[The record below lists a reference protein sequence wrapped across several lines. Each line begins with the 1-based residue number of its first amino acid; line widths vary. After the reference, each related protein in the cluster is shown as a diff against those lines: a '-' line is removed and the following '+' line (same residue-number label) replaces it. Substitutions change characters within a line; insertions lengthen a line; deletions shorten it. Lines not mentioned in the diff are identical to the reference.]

1 MKYNFWE
8 RVFLPVV
15 MLALLLLYFVAF
27 AQGQTFFE
35 ASDVTD
41 MTGSSVVASGGIGG
55 SIYYLLYESGYT
67 TPSTK
72 KLGSLRD
79 DGSTLTYSDETEF
92 NTQTRVWIW
101 YDSDGAQTN
110 PLPSGYYVTAT
121 FNNGTAQIYL
131 PTIPAGADA
140 YYYLAT
146 KFEADGYYYVSTY
159 NDAAC
164 TSLAQGALA
173 YSPTPTPSVT
183 PTPTPSVT
191 PTPTTTATPTIA
203 PTATPEKTPTPE
215 VTPTASPVCAG
226 ATAYYAWDI
235 TDVIITTPRA
245 SAGFSMQYNI
255 IRSSDS
261 TSYGTIYDNNNGW
274 IDGDDSNYG
283 AVAIKISGT
292 QVEVHDGDSLQITS
306 GGVVKF
312 VFFPNVWAAVTL
324 YVGADGSTYYDA
336 TLCDLAKSSTGAKTP
351 TPTPVTTPT
360 PFAGQCLEYTY
371 VPFTASQTALW
382 LELNTSYQEIE
393 AVLNGGIT
401 GYCLDPE
408 FSIGRGQVGDDV
420 IGTENLRDDAVTAK
434 EVLNETLLGGAD
446 GNIAPSTLTA
456 FNVNTTIGQFDFKDV
471 FPGAYE
477 IALPYMSSWGVYEP
491 KWQWDV
497 LPYWHKEDKQGGLR
511 LNWRTETDAW
521 GETIIYVS
529 PEDRYVGIKTG
540 VPAADLDVGGTLR
553 VQGVTTFDRPY
564 SAQWNQLSVNN
575 VAPVVGT
582 GMRWYSNNDAATLI
596 TTFNGGVDGQEIILF
611 VEDGFTTFTETGNI
625 NFSSA
630 AYASAV
636 EGDVFRFVR
645 RQNQWYEISRHQ
657 YAGYTPS
664 TGAIYATD
672 NFDNGQAGGTG
683 WAGAWSGSGN
693 VSLSTTAARS
703 GSYSAVIKRN
713 GYIYRGITVPI
724 GQSVDL
730 SFWSYRRS
738 SSQDGTGVIQ
748 VFQGTGAPPTTT
760 IGSYTVTDGWSR
772 HTATFALMTG
782 GPTYIEFKNGS
793 AADSRAWIDDITID

>member
-1 MKYNFWE
+1 M
-8 RVFLPVV
+8 
-15 MLALLLLYFVAF
+15 
-27 AQGQTFFE
+27 
-35 ASDVTD
+35 
-41 MTGSSVVASGGIGG
+41 
-55 SIYYLLYESGYT
+55 
-67 TPSTK
+67 
-72 KLGSLRD
+72 
-79 DGSTLTYSDETEF
+79 
-92 NTQTRVWIW
+92 
-101 YDSDGAQTN
+101 
-110 PLPSGYYVTAT
+110 
-121 FNNGTAQIYL
+121 
-131 PTIPAGADA
+131 
-140 YYYLAT
+140 
-146 KFEADGYYYVSTY
+146 
-159 NDAAC
+159 
-164 TSLAQGALA
+164 
-173 YSPTPTPSVT
+173 
-183 PTPTPSVT
+183 
-191 PTPTTTATPTIA
+191 
-203 PTATPEKTPTPE
+203 
-215 VTPTASPVCAG
+215 
-226 ATAYYAWDI
+226 
-235 TDVIITTPRA
+235 
-245 SAGFSMQYNI
+245 
-255 IRSSDS
+255 
-261 TSYGTIYDNNNGW
+261 
-274 IDGDDSNYG
+274 
-283 AVAIKISGT
+283 
-292 QVEVHDGDSLQITS
+292 
-306 GGVVKF
+306 
-312 VFFPNVWAAVTL
+312 
-324 YVGADGSTYYDA
+324 
-336 TLCDLAKSSTGAKTP
+336 
-351 TPTPVTTPT
+351 
-360 PFAGQCLEYTY
+360 
-371 VPFTASQTALW
+371 
-382 LELNTSYQEIE
+382 
-393 AVLNGGIT
+393 
-401 GYCLDPE
+401 
-408 FSIGRGQVGDDV
+408 

-434 EVLNETLLGGAD
+434 EVLNNTLLGGAT
-446 GNIAPSTLTA
+446 GNIAASTLTA
-456 FNVNTTIGQFDFKDV
+456 FNVNTTIGQFNFKDV

-497 LPYWHKEDKQGGLR
+497 LPYWHEEDKQGGLR

-657 YAGYTPS
+657 YAGDTPS

-703 GSYSAVIKRN
+703 GSYSAEIQRN

-748 VFQGTGAPPTTT
+748 VFQGTSAPPTTT

-793 AADSRAWIDDITID
+793 AAASRAWIDDIDIQ